1 MSVDLSRGVRNVLER
16 VQVLLRE
23 KLSVER
29 PIEQDTIQQLLVWC
43 DQHALDIRAWCKGH
57 QVIFDSRVLHKIERT
72 LLELGLA
79 DLSVDSS
86 TQDRFQQADSSAYE
100 DKSAGSAP
108 MDSRVLM
115 AQANCGSYFPEWV
128 NESPSQWVMDID
140 WRTLQLNQYADVL
153 MVENRDAFYQYF
165 ALHPQR
171 YTLPESALNALV
183 IYRGDQ
189 HEAKGCKGLREA
201 CLAQGKRLIYFGDY
215 DNAGLNFAVNGGYSH
230 IMLPHDQYLFEH
242 ANDIAQGAKQINL
255 APSVRAFALELAEED
270 PLKALLLHNIEKQK
284 GLRQQ
289 AFKGPLQV
297 LAINR

>member
-1 MSVDLSRGVRNVLER
+1 MSVDLSRGVRTVLER
-16 VQVLLRE
+16 VQVLLCE

-29 PIEQDTIQQLLVWC
+29 PIQQDTIQQLLVWC
-43 DQHALDIRAWCKGH
+43 DQHALDMRAWCKGD
-57 QVIFDSRVLHKIERT
+57 QVVFDSRLLQTIEQT
-72 LLELGLA
+72 LVELGLA
-79 DLSVDSS
+79 DLSVDSRR
-86 TQDRFQQADSSAYE
+86 QDRFQQADSSTHE
-100 DKSAGSAP
+100 DKSAGPAP

-128 NESPSQWVMDID
+128 TESPSQWVMDID
-140 WRTLQLNQYADVL
+140 WQTLQLDQYADVL

-171 YTLPESALNALV
+171 YSLPDSALNALV

-230 IMLPHDQYLFEH
+230 IMLPQDEYLFEH
-242 ANDIAQGAKQINL
+242 ANDIAQDAKQINL
-255 APSVRAFALELAEED
+255 APSVRAFALELAADD
-270 PLKALLLHNIEKQK
+270 PLKALLLHNIEQQK

-289 AFKGPLQV
+289 AFKGPLQI
-297 LAINR
+297 LPINR

>member
-1 MSVDLSRGVRNVLER
+1 MSVDLSRGVRSVLER

-29 PIEQDTIQQLLVWC
+29 PIQQDTIQQLLEWC
-43 DQHALDIRAWCKGH
+43 DQHDLDTRAWSTGSH
-57 QVIFDSRVLHKIERT
+57 VIFNSRVLHKIEQT

-86 TQDRFQQADSSAYE
+86 KQDRFQQADSSAQE
-100 DKSAGSAP
+100 DKSAGPAP

-140 WRTLQLNQYADVL
+140 WQTLQLSQYADVL

-183 IYRGDQ
+183 IYRGDK

-201 CLAQGKRLIYFGDY
+201 CLAQDKRLIYFGDY

-230 IMLPHDQYLFEH
+230 IMLPQDQYLFEH
-242 ANDIAQGAKQINL
+242 ANDLAQDAKQIKL
-255 APSVRAFALELAEED
+255 APSVRKFALELAADD
-270 PLKALLLHNIEKQK
+270 PLKALLLHNIDKQK

-289 AFKGPLQV
+289 AFKGPLQI
-297 LAINR
+297 LTINR